1 MRLKWRTFAVS
12 TEKPRERAVAPMR
25 RSGKWMG
32 LPFAVCSPSMSASDF
47 GYLLRIGVDLQFRD
61 DGGEKVP
68 TPLSA
73 HVGIS
78 SIEAMN

>member
-1 MRLKWRTFAVS
+1 
-12 TEKPRERAVAPMR
+12 
-25 RSGKWMG
+25 
-32 LPFAVCSPSMSASDF
+32 MSASDF